1 MTAPAPFEP
10 SNPDCMCVT
19 LDRAAL
25 LQTLD
30 AESGQPGFG
39 AALANTHPFLF
50 ASSPVFMAPRTLA
63 EMNKV
68 VSAVEAVARLP
79 AYQAEVLAWAPNSA
93 TRDFGPAGAL
103 MGYDFHSTEDGPI
116 LIEINTNAGG
126 AFLNAILA
134 RAQRACCGGS
144 LPGQAEPERIFAD
157 RAADMFVREWQRQGR
172 GGVPRVIAIV
182 DDEPQAQHLL
192 PEFLLARA
200 SLESRGFEAIIADPG
215 ELTATAEGLWI
226 GDRQIDLVYNRLVDF
241 ALEEPRHG
249 ALRAAYL
256 SGNVVLTPNPWVHAV
271 LADKRNLTLLSDRA
285 ALERLGAPSDV
296 VEALQGAVPRTVAVT
311 SENAQALWDS
321 RRSLFFKPARGYG
334 SRAAY
339 SGAKLTRRVWSEILA
354 GEYIAQTYASPGR
367 RRVLRDGSPVELK
380 VDVRLYTYEGSV
392 MLVAARLY
400 QGQTTNMRT
409 PGGGFAPVLQGGG

>member
-1 MTAPAPFEP
+1 
-10 SNPDCMCVT
+10 
-19 LDRAAL
+19 
-25 LQTLD
+25 
-30 AESGQPGFG
+30 
-39 AALANTHPFLF
+39 
-50 ASSPVFMAPRTLA
+50 
-63 EMNKV
+63 
-68 VSAVEAVARLP
+68 
-79 AYQAEVLAWAPNSA
+79 
-93 TRDFGPAGAL
+93 

-144 LPGQAEPERIFAD
+144 LPGQPDPERTFAD

-200 SLESRGFEAIIADPG
+200 SLESRGFEAVIADPG

-256 SGNVVLTPNPWVHAV
+256 SGNVVLTPNPRVHAV
-271 LADKRNLTLLSDRA
+271 LADKRYLTLLSDRA
-285 ALERLGAPSDV
+285 ALERFGAPSDV
-296 VEALQGAVPRTVAVT
+296 VETLQGAVPRTVAVT

-409 PGGGFAPVLQGGG
+409 PGGGFAPVLQGVA